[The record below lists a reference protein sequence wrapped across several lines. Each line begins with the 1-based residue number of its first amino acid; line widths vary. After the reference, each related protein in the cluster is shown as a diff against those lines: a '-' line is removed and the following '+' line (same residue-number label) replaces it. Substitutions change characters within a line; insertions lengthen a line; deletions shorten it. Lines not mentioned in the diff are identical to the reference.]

1 MCGMLMESLAVLV
14 ESKFLFPDGAEIADP
29 CDC

>member
-14 ESKFLFPDGAEIADP
+14 ESKILFLDSAENADP